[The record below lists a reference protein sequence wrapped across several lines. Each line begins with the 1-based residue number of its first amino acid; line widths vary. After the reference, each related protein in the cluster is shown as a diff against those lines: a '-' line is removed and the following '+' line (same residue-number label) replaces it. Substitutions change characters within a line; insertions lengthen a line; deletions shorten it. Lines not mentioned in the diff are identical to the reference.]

1 MSLKSGGMTV
11 TAYRRIR
18 SGIRRVFIPCS
29 SLVKT
34 GRVSKLNTE
43 GKVIRMKKTFGVFV
57 FDEHAEGPTY
67 AVIEI
72 DEDII
77 QRILELQ
84 VAVKKSHA
92 WRIQTH
98 HDDALI

>member
-72 DEDII
+72 TDYLLTQLTGPSSIWDE
-77 QRILELQ
+77 LP
-84 VAVKKSHA
+84 
-92 WRIQTH
+92 
-98 HDDALI
+98 

>member
-57 FDEHAEGPTY
+57 FDEMQKGRHTRLSRLR
-67 AVIEI
+67 
-72 DEDII
+72 II
-77 QRILELQ
+77 F
-84 VAVKKSHA
+84 
-92 WRIQTH
+92 
-98 HDDALI
+98 